1 MTLKARQ
8 RENKFRSRL
17 CKIFQRRGRTHDPVL
32 VVNPSIFNFT
42 NGWSRAFSKYEYARS
57 YA

>member
-1 MTLKARQ
+1 MKARQ

-17 CKIFQRRGRTHDPVL
+17 CKIFQRRERTHDPVL

-42 NGWSRAFSKYEYARS
+42 NGLSRAFSKYEYARS